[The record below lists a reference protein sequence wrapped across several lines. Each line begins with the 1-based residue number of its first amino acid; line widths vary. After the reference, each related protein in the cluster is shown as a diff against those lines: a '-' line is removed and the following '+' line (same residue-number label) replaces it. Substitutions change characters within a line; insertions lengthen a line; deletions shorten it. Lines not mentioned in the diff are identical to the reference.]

1 MKKNNKLFYGF
12 IAASLSV
19 AFLGAKSTASNID
32 NDNEIPTLAQIM
44 TQSIDADTVIDEQ
57 RIFRSDGDPVTDEQM
72 IFPSDDFEGQTNNQK
87 NTEAAGELILAVN
100 DFLGGRADA
109 ALIQKIE
116 SALSVTVYSLVRFDD
131 SSMVTAF
138 TTKGTYVFDS
148 EIKYAFKGKVIN
160 IETGD
165 NVLAKQLK
173 EVESEIKTQIVKRNA
188 IENFTKF
195 SSDVITTKAEIGKPN
210 SDVQA
215 LATNSD
221 RQQERVTKSHFNAK
235 SVHELANNKVMMNN
249 IVKAS
254 PGAQLL
260 LERDKRRKEEKLD
273 EERQD
278 LIVKQFK
285 NSNSSSSLSD
295 AKPREESIMD
305 VLKNLE
311 PAYRKKH
318 GPEFSPALLPIIPDN
333 QFIVYPENK
342 DVPYKGTLT
351 VATDF
356 TCPVCKQ
363 LHNLIPTLNAEGV
376 KVRYMPYPRS
386 KITDYQF
393 SAGFTIDQY
402 ISRTKTEPLNQL
414 GQLVTAGYCSVDRN
428 SAYNELFAKR
438 SVSKWPDTI
447 TKECEGKARE
457 FKILGD
463 LLFSGSTPYMVWGDV
478 NTSENERG
486 FIRGLHKSDNS
497 IQDLLKRKE
506 S

>member
-1 MKKNNKLFYGF
+1 MKTNNKLIYGF
-12 IAASLSV
+12 IAASLSM

-32 NDNEIPTLAQIM
+32 NDNEPPILAKVQ
-44 TQSIDADTVIDEQ
+44 THSIDEQ
-57 RIFRSDGDPVTDEQM
+57 RIF
-72 IFPSDDFEGQTNNQK
+72 PSEEIEGQTNHQK

-100 DFLGGRADA
+100 DFLGERSDE

-116 SALSVTVYSLVRFDD
+116 SALSVTVYSLVRFED

-195 SSDVITTKAEIGKPN
+195 SSDVITTKAEIVKPN
-210 SDVQA
+210 IDVQP
-215 LATNSD
+215 LATNSE
-221 RQQERVTKSHFNAK
+221 RLQERVTKSHFNAK
-235 SVHELANNKVMMNN
+235 SVNELANNKVMMNN

-260 LERDKRRKEEKLD
+260 LERDKRRKEEKLN

-285 NSNSSSSLSD
+285 NSNENSSSSLSD
-295 AKPREESIMD
+295 GKPREESIMD

-333 QFIVYPENK
+333 QFIVYPESK

>member
-1 MKKNNKLFYGF
+1 MKTTNKLIYGF
-12 IAASLSV
+12 IAASLSM
-19 AFLGAKSTASNID
+19 AFLGGKSTASNID
-32 NDNEIPTLAQIM
+32 NDNEPPILAKNH
-44 TQSIDADTVIDEQ
+44 THSIDADVVIDEQ
-57 RIFRSDGDPVTDEQM
+57 RIFSSED
-72 IFPSDDFEGQTNNQK
+72 IEGQTNHQK

-100 DFLGGRADA
+100 DFLGERADE

-116 SALSVTVYSLVRFDD
+116 SALSVTVYSLVRFED

-195 SSDVITTKAEIGKPN
+195 SSDVITTKAEIVKPN
-210 SDVQA
+210 IDVQA
-215 LATNSD
+215 LATNSE

-235 SVHELANNKVMMNN
+235 SVNELANNKVMMNN

-260 LERDKRRKEEKLD
+260 LERDKRRKEEKLN

-285 NSNSSSSLSD
+285 NSSENSSSSLSD

-333 QFIVYPENK
+333 QFIVYPESK